1 MISVKYPIIVN
12 YVCSLTRER
21 NDAVGEVGSIDTS
34 RIWGQVSGIFSGT
47 DKVLKNYKYYYGPG
61 ETPYR
66 IYSDSAEKTDK
77 LGRILVDNTNYN
89 VYKTVNLYDIIE
101 EETRKQ
107 VEFIYN
113 VSGGFKQD
121 ENGKWT
127 DGIIYYTFSDITAFD
142 IEADPNTILY
152 IGK

>member
-1 MISVKYPIIVN
+1 M
-12 YVCSLTRER
+12 
-21 NDAVGEVGSIDTS
+21 
-34 RIWGQVSGIFSGT
+34 
-47 DKVLKNYKYYYGPG
+47 KNYKYYYGPG

-66 IYSDSAEKTDK
+66 IYSDSTVEEDK

-113 VSGGFKQD
+113 IQGGFEQD
-121 ENGKWT
+121 EDGKWT
-127 DGIIYYTFSDITAFD
+127 NGIIYYSFSDITSFD
-142 IEADPNTILY
+142 IEADP
-152 IGK
+152 